1 MEKVQETR
9 RKRKIK
15 RERHRIRQRWIN
27 MEKQRQKRNL
37 MKDNEVMQAERQT
50 DRRGGEGKASCTRPR
65 AGQPCSCRGEP
76 ASLAVRVW
84 LQHRAQHG
92 VMTAGRGNWLSL
104 LRT

>member
-1 MEKVQETR
+1 MDKHGET
-9 RKRKIK
+9 
-15 RERHRIRQRWIN
+15 E
-27 MEKQRQKRNL
+27 RQKRNL

>member
-50 DRRGGEGKASCTRPR
+50 DRRGGEGKASCTRQAPGW
-65 AGQPCSCRGEP
+65 A
-76 ASLAVRVW
+76 A
-84 LQHRAQHG
+84 LQ
-92 VMTAGRGNWLSL
+92 L
-104 LRT
+104 